1 MKHPEVKRSAAASVL
16 LIVLLIFATCSRRPG
31 SVLPS
36 GKFARLVVDLEL
48 ADAYVT
54 DRRLSTFRSD
64 SSRLE
69 MRRAVLAKHGVNEAA
84 LDSTLHWY
92 GKNLP
97 EYLEVLDRA
106 DSILADSLRAIELE
120 ERNALAAAAGDSTD
134 LWPLNPSVVFAC
146 NQPSDFV
153 TFEVPIDT
161 TWRRGDVVTLSLA
174 LHNSVSRLDATI
186 AADYANRGQTTDGIT
201 ASAYP
206 GDETKLQIKLQLDST
221 MTARRL
227 YGFLHLSP
235 QPGERAF
242 ADSIRLVR
250 TRMVPDDYNHLR
262 RTQRRLI
269 RHEF

>member
-1 MKHPEVKRSAAASVL
+1 MKHPEIKRYAASVL
-16 LIVLLIFATCSRRPG
+16 LIALLISAACSSRPDG
-31 SVLPS
+31 VLPS
-36 GKFARLVVDLEL
+36 GKFAHIVADLEL

-54 DRRLSTFRSD
+54 DRRLTNFRTD

-69 MRRAVLAKHGVNEAA
+69 MRRAVLAKHGVNEAT
-84 LDSTLHWY
+84 LDSSLHWY

-120 ERNALAAAAGDSTD
+120 QKEALAAAAGDSTD
-134 LWPLNPSVVFAC
+134 LWPLNPSVVFAR

-186 AADYANRGQTTDGIT
+186 AADYANRGRTTDGIT

-206 GDETKLQIKLQLDST
+206 DDEAKLQIKLQLDSNLT
-221 MTARRL
+221 VRRV

-235 QPGERAF
+235 LPGERAF

-250 TRMVPDDYNHLR
+250 TRMVTDDYNHLR
-262 RTQRRLI
+262 RAQRRLV
-269 RHEF
+269 RHDL